1 MTRCRRA
8 ALLLAAAILS
18 GCQTGP
24 PAAPGPAAS
33 VIAGDWPASWTAAG
47 RLAVRDTG
55 SGFSA
60 RFQWH
65 ETPTLSLIDVHGPLG
80 IGAVRVSCT
89 ADAIRIDNG
98 HDTQTIPAP
107 FDTLEAALSERLGA
121 ALPLRT
127 LRYWLLGR
135 PDPASAVDSGEAGQF
150 VQYGWTVSAQPFGPA
165 PAGGHALPHELTVER
180 APTRIRIVIERWTLD
195 GAGVAR

>member
-1 MTRCRRA
+1 MSRCRRA
-8 ALLLAAAILS
+8 VLVLAAAILN

-24 PAAPGPAAS
+24 PAVPGPTAS
-33 VIAGDWPASWTAAG
+33 VIAGDWPATWTAAG

-55 SGFSA
+55 GGFSA
-60 RFQWH
+60 RFQWN
-65 ETPTLSLIDVHGPLG
+65 ETPALSLIDVHGPLG

-89 ADAIRIDNG
+89 ADAIQIDNG

-135 PDPASAVDSGEAGQF
+135 PDPASAAEAGEAGHF
-150 VQYGWTVSAQPFGPA
+150 VQYGWAVNAQPLGPA
-165 PAGGHALPHELTVER
+165 PAGGHALPRELTVER
-180 APTRIRIVIERWTLD
+180 APTRIRIVVERWSLD
-195 GAGVAR
+195 GAGATR